1 MSSAM
6 PALSWDNPESLKLL
20 VESAPIAIVMVNH
33 AGHILYVN
41 VKLEEMFGYQRDEL
55 LGQPLELL
63 LPERFRTIHQVH
75 RSGYVMHP
83 HVRSMGSGMDLAGR
97 RKDGVEFPIEAG
109 LSHIHFG
116 DEMLILGSVTDIT
129 RRKQTEEEL
138 ERRVEARTREL
149 ERRRQVADGLRGIL
163 NILNSNQSLNATL
176 EQIVVQA
183 RELLNADAC
192 AIYSMEDA
200 STRIVIHASAGLTL
214 SAEPQANEDLDL
226 TILGKSLAEGQPVA
240 VTIEAQEG
248 TRSHYCAQLAVP
260 ITLKQEVYGGLVL
273 LYTHPRPFSRE
284 DIELAATVG
293 DQMALAI
300 ENARLRTQV
309 ERTAVAAERNRIAR
323 DLHDSV
329 TQTLFSASLI
339 ADVIPRLWD
348 RNLEEGKRRIG
359 ELRELTR
366 GALAEMR
373 TLLLELRPATLK
385 EVDLSDLLRLLAD
398 ALTAR
403 ARVIVNLTIQGE
415 RTLPPD
421 VKVAFYHIAQEAL
434 NNVTKHARAQHVE
447 IRLERHPEVVT
458 LTIADDGCG
467 FTIETIRPE
476 HLGLDIMRERAE
488 SIGATLSI
496 KSQPDLGTVVSLH
509 W

>member
-1 MSSAM
+1 MIPSTSA
-6 PALSWDNPESLKLL
+6 PSWDNPESIKLL
-20 VESAPIAIVMVNH
+20 VESAPIAIVMVNG
-33 AGHILYVN
+33 AGQILYVN
-41 VKLEEMFGYQRDEL
+41 VKLEELFGYAREEL

-63 LPERFRTIHQVH
+63 LPERFRAIHEVH
-75 RSGYVMHP
+75 RTHYAAHP
-83 HVRSMGSGMDLAGR
+83 HVRAMGSGMDLAGR
-97 RKDGVEFPIEAG
+97 RRDGVEFPIEAG
-109 LSHIHFG
+109 LSHIHSG
-116 DEMLILGSVTDIT
+116 DELLVLGSITDIT
-129 RRKQTEEEL
+129 RRKQIEEEL
-138 ERRVEARTREL
+138 EQRVEVRTREL

-163 NILNSNQSLNATL
+163 NILNSNQSLNVTL

-183 RELLNADAC
+183 RDLLNAEAC
-192 AIYSMEDA
+192 AIYSLEEA
-200 STRIVIHASAGLTL
+200 GTRIVIHASAGGTL
-214 SAEPQANEDLDL
+214 EAERLNNVDLDL
-226 TILGKSLAEGQPVA
+226 ATLGKSLREGQPVA
-240 VTIEAQEG
+240 VTIEAQG
-248 TRSHYCAQLAVP
+248 ITQSRYCAQLAVP
-260 ITLKQEVYGGLVL
+260 ILLKQEVYGGLVL
-273 LYTHPRPFSRE
+273 LYANARPFSRE
-284 DIELAATVG
+284 DIDLAATVG

-373 TLLLELRPATLK
+373 TLLLELRPATLT

-403 ARVIVNLTIQGE
+403 ARVAVALVIEGD
-415 RTLPPD
+415 RKLPPD
-421 VKVAFYHIAQEAL
+421 VKIAFYHITQEAL
-434 NNVTKHARAQHVE
+434 NNVTKHARARHVD
-447 IRLERHPEVVT
+447 IRLERHAELVS

-467 FTIETIRPE
+467 FIIETIRPE
-476 HLGLDIMRERAE
+476 HLGLGIMRERAE

-496 KSQPDLGTVVSLH
+496 KSQPDLGTVIALR